1 MKIIVVH
8 DKRGNISSIG
18 IPGKG
23 SKGVSLV
30 APKGKSV
37 TEVDAP
43 EIKNLKADGEE
54 QFEQVLD
61 LIKGFRIDVSSK
73 KPKLVRK

>member
-23 SKGVSLV
+23 SKGVSLM

-43 EIKNLKADGEE
+43 EIKNLKDNEE
-54 QFEQVLD
+54 QYERVLD
-61 LIKGFRIDVSSK
+61 LIKQYRIDVSGK
-73 KPKLVRK
+73 EPKLVRK